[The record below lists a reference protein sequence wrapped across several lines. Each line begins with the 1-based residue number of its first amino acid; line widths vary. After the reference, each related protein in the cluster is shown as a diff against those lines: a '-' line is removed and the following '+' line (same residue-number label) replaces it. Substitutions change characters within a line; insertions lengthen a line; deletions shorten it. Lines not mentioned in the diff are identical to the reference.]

1 MRSMGKKEKRKRKNK
16 RDILA
21 LSLVDLPI
29 ETREHGSPWLVHHI
43 DMILMTRYTHISA
56 VMVKKNDGGAI

>member
-1 MRSMGKKEKRKRKNK
+1 MRSLGKKEKRKRKNK

-29 ETREHGSPWLVHHI
+29 ETREHGSP
-43 DMILMTRYTHISA
+43 
-56 VMVKKNDGGAI
+56 

>member
-1 MRSMGKKEKRKRKNK
+1 MRSLGKRKRERNK

-21 LSLVDLPI
+21 LSLIDLPI
-29 ETREHGSPWLVHHI
+29 ETREHGSPWLVHRI
-43 DMILMTRYTHISA
+43 DMTRYTHRSA